1 MRKYLPGITAFI
13 LAFGILSI
21 SFMKSASIRYA
32 FTQVSPKPTEKPTI
46 VKIDYQVPYPGKI
59 LPDHL
64 LWPAKASRDK
74 IWHLLSANL
83 LRRAELSVLFA
94 DKRLLMSKALFEKQK
109 PDLGFS
115 TLTKAEKYLEKAL
128 VEEGLARKEGQ
139 DTSRVLV
146 KIATS
151 ALKHREIINEILEI
165 APGDAKPGIVTME
178 GKVIDVYKRAVEALN
193 SKGITAPVNP
203 FDQ

>member
-1 MRKYLPGITAFI
+1 MRKYLPGISAFI

-21 SFMKSASIRYA
+21 SFLKSASIRYA
-32 FTQVSPKPTEKPTI
+32 FTQASPKPSDQPSSITI
-46 VKIDYQVPYPGKI
+46 EYQLPYPGKI
-59 LPDHL
+59 MPDHPLWL
-64 LWPAKASRDK
+64 LKASRDQVWYK
-74 IWHLLSANL
+74 ISGSSSKK
-83 LRRAELSVLFA
+83 AELSILFA
-94 DKRLLMSKALFEKQK
+94 DKRLLMSRALFEKTK

-128 VEEGLARKEGQ
+128 VEESLARKEDQ
-139 DTSRVLV
+139 DTSQLLV

-165 APGDAKPGIVTME
+165 APGDAKPEIVTIE
-178 GKVIDVYKRAVEALN
+178 GKAIDVYKRAVEALN
-193 SKGITAPVNP
+193 SKGVVAPINP